1 MLMMV
6 LQFSSTCVCW
16 VMKLWK
22 TIWIGKLWLT
32 RTGPCLTH
40 TLSQHGAPSLDMEA
54 TSWVKDSSLNDC
66 SILYY
71 NQQCTRYYFGSSP
84 QLSFVRPGRLVVF
97 QACRI
102 FLRSLVCCCEN
113 DEKICWFAL
122 FQFWVGESERRYK
135 FHHVW
140 VKSAK
145 ASLGKVSKKPFFWD
159 FVPNYGQV
167 GVQSPKLF
175 SENNHSVKT
184 RFFRTL
190 S

>member
-16 VMKLWK
+16 VRKLWK

-84 QLSFVRPGRLVVF
+84 QLSFVRPGRLVLGSTST
-97 QACRI
+97 CRM
-102 FLRSLVCCCEN
+102 FLPSLVCCCEN
-113 DEKICWFAL
+113 EDQDLLICSISVLCWRIREMAQVWSCLDQKCTVITWHPYWF
-122 FQFWVGESERRYK
+122 
-135 FHHVW
+135 
-140 VKSAK
+140 
-145 ASLGKVSKKPFFWD
+145 
-159 FVPNYGQV
+159 
-167 GVQSPKLF
+167 
-175 SENNHSVKT
+175 
-184 RFFRTL
+184 
-190 S
+190 

>member
-102 FLRSLVCCCEN
+102 FLRSLVCC
-113 DEKICWFAL
+113 F
-122 FQFWVGESERRYK
+122 
-135 FHHVW
+135 
-140 VKSAK
+140 VKMMK
-145 ASLGKVSKKPFFWD
+145 R
-159 FVPNYGQV
+159 FVDLL
-167 GVQSPKLF
+167 LF
-175 SENNHSVKT
+175 SFVLENQRDGTSFIMFGSKVQK
-184 RFFRTL
+184 L
-190 S
+190 P